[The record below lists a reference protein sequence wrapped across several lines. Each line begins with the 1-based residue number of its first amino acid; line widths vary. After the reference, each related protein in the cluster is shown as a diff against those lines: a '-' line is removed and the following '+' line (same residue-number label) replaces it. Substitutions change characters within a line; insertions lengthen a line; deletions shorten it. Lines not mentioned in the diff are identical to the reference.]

1 MNVLVNPSQASHIGS
16 HDASRPPLIITQDF
30 HAETIAR
37 LDERFDTCKLWL
49 LSAEEQQRAIEQLAP
64 TCEAV
69 ASASWATNPLIY
81 TLPRLKLISCFGVGV
96 DGIDFEITRERGI
109 QVTNT
114 PNVLNDAVADLAMA
128 LVLTTSRN
136 LVAADQ
142 YVRAG
147 RWPEAPFPFGRNLT
161 GKTLGIVGLGAIG
174 EEIARRAEAFKMKV
188 AYHNR
193 GPQRLPFDYYDS
205 LTALARASDVLLSML
220 PATPDTR
227 RLLDAEVFRALGPE
241 GIFINVGRGSTV
253 DEEALIEALQ
263 QGTIAGAGLDVY
275 ANEPQVPEALL
286 SMPNVV
292 LFPHIGSAT
301 TETRRAMGQ
310 LVLDNLAAH
319 FSDRPLLTPV

>member
-1 MNVLVNPSQASHIGS
+1 MNPSQASHTGAC
-16 HDASRPPLIITQDF
+16 DASRPPLIITHDF
-30 HAETIAR
+30 HAETITR
-37 LDERFDTCKLWL
+37 LDECYDTHKLWL
-49 LSAEEQQRAIEQLAP
+49 LSADEQQRVVEQLAP

-96 DGIDFEITRERGI
+96 DGIDFNITRERDI

-114 PNVLNDAVADLAMA
+114 PDVLNDAVADLAMG
-128 LVLTTSRN
+128 LVLATSRN
-136 LVAADQ
+136 LLTADQ

-147 RWPEAPFPFGRNLT
+147 RWLDAPFPFGRSLA
-161 GKTLGIVGLGAIG
+161 GKVLGIVGLGAIG
-174 EEIARRAEAFKMKV
+174 QEIADRAKAFKMKI

-205 LTALARASDVLLSML
+205 LPALARASDVLLSML
-220 PATPDTR
+220 PGTPDTKR
-227 RLLDAEVFRALGPE
+227 ILDAEVFRALGPE

-253 DEEALIEALQ
+253 DEKALVEALQ
-263 QGTIAGAGLDVY
+263 QGTIGGAGLDVY

-286 SMPNVV
+286 AMTNVV
-292 LFPHIGSAT
+292 LLPHIGSST

-310 LVLDNLAAH
+310 LVLDNLKAH